1 MEEEIWKDI
10 QGYEGLYAVSNMG
23 HVRSFADTNPINR
36 RNRILKPAFDGK
48 GNYLFVGLHKDGKVK
63 QVYIHRLVAIA
74 FIPNPDNL
82 PQVNHKDE
90 CKTNNRADNLEWCTR
105 SYNSRYGHGRERMIE
120 SRRRNNDTKELAEKI
135 KKTKLLRGTRDA
147 EKAVLQFSMSG
158 EFIKRWRSA
167 TEAERKLG
175 FCRTNIAK
183 CCKGLYWQANGYIWK
198 YEADHKTYNL

>member
-10 QGYEGLYAVSNMG
+10 PGYEGLYAVSNMG
-23 HVRSFADTNPINR
+23 RVRSFADANPVNR

-63 QVYIHRLVAIA
+63 HAYIHRLVAIV
-74 FIPNPDNL
+74 FVPNPHNL

-120 SRRRNNDTKELAEKI
+120 SRRMNNNMKELAEKA
-135 KKTKLLRGTRDA
+135 KATKILRGTHDA

-158 EFIKRWRSA
+158 EFIRMFRSA
-167 TEAERKLG
+167 TEVERELG
-175 FCRTNIAK
+175 FCRSNVAK
-183 CCKGLYWQANGYIWK
+183 CCQGKYRQANGFIWR
-198 YEADHKTYNL
+198 YEKEVSHE